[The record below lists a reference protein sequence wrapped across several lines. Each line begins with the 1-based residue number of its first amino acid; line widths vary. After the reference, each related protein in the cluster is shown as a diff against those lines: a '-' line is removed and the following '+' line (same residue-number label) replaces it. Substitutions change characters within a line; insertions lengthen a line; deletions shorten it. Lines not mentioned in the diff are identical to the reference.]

1 MADERNERTEY
12 NWSWSGDD
20 ASSYRSKY
28 TQGFDPDYVK
38 HTAEREEE
46 QERASQIRR
55 EQTARRQMRQQRP
68 SARRARL
75 SAEQEIRT
83 EQSSYREPER
93 TRRQVPD
100 RSETRSSR
108 SETRSTRDEI
118 RSSRGDT
125 GSRRGDTGSRRSETG
140 SRRSETRSRTGNRA
154 GSGRAKT
161 WTAARRRDTV
171 RSRKEIVRRRYLILA
186 AAAAA
191 GLFLILFFANTY
203 TLTIRLSGDDPLY
216 LERGNEYRDPG
227 ATAIYKGSIL
237 HFGDTEVPV
246 IVSQEINTR
255 SCGTYEVT
263 YHAEHKNLEATATRM
278 VIVPDRTAPV
288 ITLDESVNV
297 VRKGDEWKDSFTAID
312 DQDGD
317 LSEQV
322 EILGEV
328 NMRRDGKYQLT
339 YRVQDSA
346 GNEATANRTVVVS
359 SVAINRPE
367 LAKQGDKNVIYLTFD
382 DGPGMYTER
391 LLEILD
397 SHNVKATFFV
407 TDTNPASRDLI
418 GEEYRRGHTIGVHT
432 MTHDYNVIY
441 ESGKAFWEDID
452 QELEIIKEQIGEET
466 PFMRFPGGSSNDLI
480 TMNDELRQ
488 ALAVG
493 LRDRGLKY
501 YDWTIDSNDSDDSYT
516 TDDIY
521 WNMIDQ
527 TVVADPKIVLC
538 HDLKRTTVDMIDN
551 YLSWAIENH
560 YVFLPIT
567 EETPVVHHVEFG

>member
-20 ASSYRSKY
+20 GSSYRSKY
-28 TQGFDPDYVK
+28 TQGFDPDYLK
-38 HTAEREEE
+38 HTAEHREE
-46 QERASQIRR
+46 QEKTAAEKRAQA
-55 EQTARRQMRQQRP
+55 ARRRQQQRP

-83 EQSSYREPER
+83 ERRSYREEESTENR
-93 TRRQVPD
+93 AESRR
-100 RSETRSSR
+100 
-108 SETRSTRDEI
+108 
-118 RSSRGDT
+118 GT
-125 GSRRGDTGSRRSETG
+125 GSRN
-140 SRRSETRSRTGNRA
+140 RSRTGSRNRS
-154 GSGRAKT
+154 GSGSVKT
-161 WTAARRRDTV
+161 KSVPRRNSPV
-171 RSRKEIVRRRYLILA
+171 RSRKEIVRRKYAVLA

-203 TLTIRLSGDDPLY
+203 TLTIRLNGEDPLY
-216 LERGNEYRDPG
+216 LELGNEYRDPG
-227 ATAIYKGSIL
+227 ATAVYKGSIL

-263 YHAEHKNLEATATRM
+263 YHAEHKDKEATVTRM
-278 VIVPDRTAPV
+278 VIVPDRAAPV

-317 LSEQV
+317 ISSQV

-346 GNEATANRTVVVS
+346 GNEATATRTVVVS

-407 TDTNPASRDLI
+407 TDTNPGSRDLI

-432 MTHDYNVIY
+432 MTHDYNIIY
-441 ESGKAFWEDID
+441 ENGKTFWEDID
-452 QELEIIKEQIGEET
+452 QEMEIIKEQIGEDT

-493 LRDRGLKY
+493 VRDRGLKY
-501 YDWTIDSNDSDDSYT
+501 YDWTIDSGDSDDSNT

-521 WNMIDQ
+521 WNMVDQ
-527 TVVADPKIVLC
+527 TTVADPKIVLC
-538 HDLKRTTVDMIDN
+538 HDLKRATIDMIDN

-567 EETPVVHHVEFG
+567 EETPEVHHVEIG